1 MGMTVGV
8 IGIGAMGEPI
18 ATHLAKAGH
27 RLVGFD
33 PDPQRRAVLR
43 ALGGAPASSA
53 GAAVAEAE
61 VSLLLLPTPR
71 ALDEVVQDIAAR
83 PVAGALVLE
92 CGTFP
97 IADKE
102 RARDVLA
109 ARGVV
114 LLDCPLSGT
123 AAQAAEKHLSLFGS
137 GDRRHYERALPV
149 IEAFTER
156 ADYVGPFGNGMRL
169 KLVANTLV
177 VTNTAAAAE
186 ALALA
191 DRLGLDLALTHAV
204 LSASP
209 AASSAMFKHRG
220 ALMVARR
227 YQPAGGALAI
237 LMKDAGVIADAAKAA
252 GADMP
257 LFNAAAERYRAA
269 YAKGSPARDAAVVFE
284 EFLAAG
290 GAGRRNP

>member
-1 MGMTVGV
+1 MGMTVGI
-8 IGIGAMGEPI
+8 IGIGAMGRPI
-18 ATHLAKAGH
+18 ATHIAHAGH

-33 PDPQRRAVLR
+33 LDPQRGAILQE
-43 ALGGAPASSA
+43 LGGRLASSP
-53 GAAVAEAE
+53 GAAVAEAD

-71 ALDEVVQDIAAR
+71 ALDEVVRDVAAR
-83 PVAGALVLE
+83 AVAGALVLE
-92 CGTFP
+92 CGTFAL
-97 IADKE
+97 ADKE
-102 RARDVLA
+102 RARDALA
-109 ARGVV
+109 ACGIV

-123 AAQAAEKHLSLFGS
+123 AAQAAEKYLTLFGS

-177 VTNTAAAAE
+177 ATNTAAAAE
-186 ALALA
+186 ALGLA

-209 AASSAMFKHRG
+209 AASSAMLKHRG
-220 ALMVARR
+220 ALMVERR
-227 YQPAGGALAI
+227 YEPAGGALAI
-237 LMKDAGVIADAAKAA
+237 LVKDAGIIAAAAEEA

-257 LFNAAAERYRAA
+257 LFTAAAERYRAA

-284 EFLAAG
+284 EFLAR
-290 GAGRRNP
+290 GR

>member
-1 MGMTVGV
+1 MGMTVGI
-8 IGIGAMGEPI
+8 IGIGAMGRPI
-18 ATHLAKAGH
+18 ATHIAHAGH

-33 PDPQRRAVLR
+33 LDPQRGAILQE
-43 ALGGAPASSA
+43 LGGRLASSP
-53 GAAVAEAE
+53 GAAVAEAD

-71 ALDEVVQDIAAR
+71 ALDEVVRDVAAR
-83 PVAGALVLE
+83 AVAGALVLE
-92 CGTFP
+92 CGTFAL
-97 IADKE
+97 ADKE
-102 RARDVLA
+102 RARDALA
-109 ARGVV
+109 ACGIV

-123 AAQAAEKHLSLFGS
+123 AAQAAEKHLTLFGS

-177 VTNTAAAAE
+177 ATNTAAAAE
-186 ALALA
+186 ALGLA

-209 AASSAMFKHRG
+209 AASSAMLKHRG
-220 ALMVARR
+220 ALMVERR
-227 YQPAGGALAI
+227 YEPAGGALAI
-237 LMKDAGVIADAAKAA
+237 LVKDAGIIAAAAEEA

-257 LFNAAAERYRAA
+257 LFTAAAERYRAA

-284 EFLAAG
+284 EFLAR
-290 GAGRRNP
+290 GR